1 MSTSDATAGL
11 DLFIKRDFLD
21 PATLAALLAA
31 VRASGGRP
39 ATIYGRGDSGAVE
52 ERVRRTTRVSP
63 PVEIEE
69 LVGRLLLSRLREVAG
84 HFGRTL
90 SELEEPQFLRYEAG
104 DFFVA
109 HQDGNTGMLRSERED
124 RKVSLVIFLNNQTET
139 PEPDT
144 YGGGSLVFHPR
155 GASEPLRLKS
165 KAGTLVAF
173 PAETTHEVEPVTR
186 GERFTIASW
195 YK

>member
-1 MSTSDATAGL
+1 VSTDRATADL
-11 DLFIKRDFLD
+11 DLFVERGFLD
-21 PATLAALLAA
+21 PATLAGVFAA
-31 VRASGGRP
+31 VRASPGRP
-39 ATIYGRGDSGAVE
+39 ATVYGRSDSGTVE

-63 PVEIEE
+63 PAGTEE
-69 LVGRLLLSRLREVAG
+69 LVRRLLLSRLRAVGE
-84 HFGRTL
+84 HFGRAL
-90 SELEEPQFLRYEAG
+90 SEVEEPQFLRYGAG

-124 RKVSLVIFLNNQTET
+124 RKVSAVIFLNRQTET
-139 PEPDT
+139 PGPDA

-155 GASEPLRLKS
+155 GARGPSRLNGE
-165 KAGTLVAF
+165 AGSLVAF

-195 YK
+195 YR